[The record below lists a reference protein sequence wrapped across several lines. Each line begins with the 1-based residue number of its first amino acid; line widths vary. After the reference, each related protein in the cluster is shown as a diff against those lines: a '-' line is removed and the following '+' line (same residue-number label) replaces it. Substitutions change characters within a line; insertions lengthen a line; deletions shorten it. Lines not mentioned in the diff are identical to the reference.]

1 LQVAGESAE
10 AARWNDIYKRYDQAL
25 SDHRKLIA
33 LSIWM
38 R

>member
-1 LQVAGESAE
+1 VDE
-10 AARWNDIYKRYDQAL
+10 IYKRYDQAL